1 MITDLYFLNARSES
15 EILEVIYQEGIE
27 RGKGE
32 NHRAP
37 YNMGPRNSMTSL
49 MELHDA
55 QPTENR
61 FLPNRLMNFV
71 CLARKHLKRGPI
83 F

>member
-37 YNMGPRNSMTSL
+37 YNMGPCNSMTSL
-49 MELHDA
+49 MEHIDA
-55 QPTENR
+55 QLTEYR
-61 FLPNRLMNFV
+61 FLSKRLMNFV
-71 CLARKHLKRGPI
+71 CLASKH
-83 F
+83 